1 MDSNTFAIALIAVIA
16 IVVCVVVWQIF
27 ATARA
32 RMHQVNPEQ
41 LEGLKGQAATLDAR
55 LGALIDDVAALETRL
70 SALEDTR
77 YPTRQEQTDAT
88 DDPDRRT
95 DPAAGATGVAC

>member
-77 YPTRQEQTDAT
+77 YPTRQGTD
-88 DDPDRRT
+88 
-95 DPAAGATGVAC
+95 